1 MATLKTLT
9 EQECE
14 KRWVW
19 KFPLTSRMICADD
32 HANNKQKQVWKGD
45 SGGSLTV
52 VEKGKHF
59 LAGVTSFG
67 RCDPSIPQCFGR
79 VSSVGGWIK
88 ERMRGITCEI

>member
-1 MATLKTLT
+1 MAKLKTMT

-19 KFPLTSRMICADD
+19 RFPLTSRMICADD
-32 HANNKQKQVWKGD
+32 NNKQKQVWRGD

-59 LAGVTSFG
+59 LVGVPSFAK
-67 RCDPSIPQCFGR
+67 CNPSIPQGFGR
-79 VSSVGGWIK
+79 VTSVEGWIK